1 MCTNTADARIGNS
14 PCLFR
19 NGVGLYALIAERGI
33 DPNQSLSSQREPAGL
48 SFHLGEPTV
57 GYKLYDV
64 DKHGN
69 TRQAGG
75 RVYKYDSEAVKQ
87 QYSDSKLYFKILD
100 KFYDDN
106 NGQYRVVVKSGI
118 TQSSPDPISYVT
130 KLVKDFLFGADN
142 DYGLIRN
149 IYLEVVKNPGYRTA
163 VSAMLTLYIMFTA
176 LSYLSGNIQL
186 THTELIVR
194 IGKIAIVSALLS
206 TEYSWS
212 FFNDYLFVY
221 FVGGVE
227 QILQIIVEAGATDPG
242 SPGILAMMIAPQTL
256 SKLFSLLF
264 VDALGWLYIILF
276 IAALYF
282 VLMIFFEA
290 AVIYLSALI
299 AIGLIITM
307 APVFICFLLFGITRS
322 LFENWLKQLIS
333 YAIQPIILFTGLIFI
348 SLILRQ
354 EIYGALGFRVCK
366 HDFPKMTIGSE
377 PLFGAKTQ
385 ETLGF
390 NLGDSIFYWWFPQ
403 PMKGEN
409 FTRTTTLI
417 PIPIDHFASD
427 GEIGAISD
435 TGFCE
440 AYGCIGERYVDLPF
454 LDPASTRDQRR
465 INQFHAGKFV
475 QLDGMLLIF
484 VAIYLLHK
492 FNGLA
497 ITVARFTSGTSG
509 NLTSLSNVGDAVK
522 AQTSAKLNKQLAKM
536 PARAFDT
543 AIGMGNRDKGR
554 ERRQQFTQMVKE
566 APSAF
571 VDKMRIEGVLGRGGL
586 RKEALSSGANKA
598 VLAEVKKNTGLE
610 QEDIKKNARGEYRK
624 ALAAKLKAIDPTL
637 TKAQA
642 NKLARQMSSKKPSEL
657 GKELAKAKYGKEY
670 DKLSAAEKK
679 AIDALNDKDLR
690 AKARDANMAK
700 KFQDAYVDAYAKM
713 SDRGI
718 GLVGKRS
725 KTIRS
730 LEEIKHDVD
739 ERRKL
744 KEAKQRQIGEELY
757 SEYHGLKSG
766 AYSAL
771 TGGKKDAISRTFG
784 GGVWHEI
791 NTDPAK
797 QNYRMQT
804 HAEMIAD
811 QRANLERTGITRT
824 IESLNRK
831 HGENV
836 TSPEFLLQ
844 AQKNNDPNLAT
855 FQSLEKKDI
864 NSKVQNA
871 LSHGEDPALKGE
883 TYMSKYA
890 KDSEMEHA
898 IDRAYE
904 VEKELIAQDEFIS
917 REEEYQVNFDLAV
930 ENVQSVYDRMSEA
943 YNRDDIAAEELPA
956 LLESYNNQH
965 STMNADQVK
974 AKSEELRQSIADVTS
989 SQEVLQQ
996 IDHRKTE
1003 IAQEVEKHVSG
1014 INTHRTSAGMKEYH
1028 PEKPDLGTRRVR
1040 KIEDLMRKK

>member
-1 MCTNTADARIGNS
+1 M
-14 PCLFR
+14 
-19 NGVGLYALIAERGI
+19 
-33 DPNQSLSSQREPAGL
+33 
-48 SFHLGEPTV
+48 
-57 GYKLYDV
+57 
-64 DKHGN
+64 
-69 TRQAGG
+69 
-75 RVYKYDSEAVKQ
+75 
-87 QYSDSKLYFKILD
+87 
-100 KFYDDN
+100 
-106 NGQYRVVVKSGI
+106 
-118 TQSSPDPISYVT
+118 
-130 KLVKDFLFGADN
+130 
-142 DYGLIRN
+142 
-149 IYLEVVKNPGYRTA
+149 A

-176 LSYLSGNIQL
+176 LSYLAGNVQL

-194 IGKIAIVSALLS
+194 IVKIAIVSALLS

-221 FVGGVE
+221 FIGGVE
-227 QILQIIVEAGATDPG
+227 QILQMIVEAGATGPG

-264 VDALGWLYIILF
+264 VDALGWIYIILF

-282 VLMIFFEA
+282 VIMIFFEA

-322 LFENWLKQLIS
+322 LFENWLRQLIS

-348 SLILRQ
+348 SMILRQ
-354 EIYGALGFRVCK
+354 EIYGTLGFRVCK
-366 HDFPKMTIGSE
+366 HSFPKMTTGSE
-377 PLFGAKTQ
+377 PLFGSKTQ

-409 FTRTTTLI
+409 FTRTTTPI
-417 PIPIDHFASD
+417 PVPIDHFTSD
-427 GEIGAISD
+427 DNVVGTVSD

-440 AYGCIGERYVDLPF
+440 AYACIGERYVDLPF
-454 LDPASTRDQRR
+454 LDPDTTRGRRR
-465 INQFHAGKFV
+465 IDQFHNGKFV
-475 QLDGMLLIF
+475 QLDGMLLIL

-497 ITVARFTSGTSG
+497 IKVARFISGTSG
-509 NLTSLSNVGDAVK
+509 NLTSLGNVGDAVK
-522 AQTSAKLNKQLAKM
+522 AQTFAKLNKQLARM
-536 PARAFDT
+536 PMRAVDT
-543 AIGMGNRDKGR
+543 AIGRGDRDRGR
-554 ERRQQFTQMVKE
+554 KLRQDLMQTIKSS
-566 APSAF
+566 PSVF
-571 VDKMRIEGVLGRGGL
+571 VDKFRINLL
-586 RKEALSSGANKA
+586 KKEALTSRANKA
-598 VLAEVKKNTGLE
+598 VLAEVQKNTGLK
-610 QEDIKKNARGEYRK
+610 QGDIKKGAVKEYRK
-624 ALAAKLKAIDPTL
+624 TLAAKLKAIDPTL
-637 TKAQA
+637 TDKQA
-642 NKLARQMSSKKPSEL
+642 RKLAAKMSRKKPSEL
-657 GKELAKAKYGKEY
+657 GNELARAKYGKEY
-670 DKLSAAEKK
+670 NKLSAAEKK

-718 GLVGKRS
+718 GTIGKRS

-757 SEYHGLKSG
+757 SEYEGLKSG

-771 TGGKKDAISRTFG
+771 TGGKKDAISRKFG

-791 NTDPAK
+791 NTDPSAG
-797 QNYRMQT
+797 NYRMQT

-811 QRANLERTGITRT
+811 ERKNIERQEITRD
-824 IESLNRK
+824 IESLSRK

-844 AQKNNDPNLAT
+844 AQKNHDPNLAT
-855 FQSLEKKDI
+855 FQSLERREI
-864 NSKVQNA
+864 NSQVQIA
-871 LSHGEDPALKGE
+871 LSSGEDPALKGE

-890 KDSEMEHA
+890 KDSEMEHM

-904 VEKELIAQDEFIS
+904 VEKELIAQDEFIQ
-917 REEEYQVNFDLAV
+917 RQEEYQVNFDLAL
-930 ENVQSVYDRMSEA
+930 EDVQSVYDRMSAA
-943 YNRDDIAAEELPA
+943 YERDDITADELPG
-956 LLESYNNQH
+956 LLEDYNSRH
-965 STMNADQVK
+965 SDMNADQVK
-974 AKSEELRQSIADVTS
+974 ERSKELQQSIAEVAS

-996 IDHRKTE
+996 IDHRKAE

-1014 INTHRTSAGMKEYH
+1014 INAHRTNAGMEEYH
-1028 PEKPDLGTRRVR
+1028 PEKPDLGIRKLR
-1040 KIEDLMRKK
+1040 KIDDLIRK